1 MKDYV
6 AANAGGGDP
15 QEILRLRSDMGKLD
29 SRISKVGASAAALA
43 ALKPMEFD
51 PENKWSAGVGFG
63 NLNGKSAAAIGIFY
77 RPSRDVYYSLGGNVG
92 GEENIVNAGISFSFG
107 HRSARP
113 AVNQYVSADN
123 SEIEAYRQENSEL
136 KDKVVAQDE
145 KISAQ
150 EEEMSSQKDEIVE
163 LKTRMKRL
171 ERLIIKM
178 SKEDK

>member
-1 MKDYV
+1 MIEAVLFPWLKYPV
-6 AANAGGGDP
+6 W
-15 QEILRLRSDMGKLD
+15 IYRL
-29 SRISKVGASAAALA
+29 
-43 ALKPMEFD
+43 
-51 PENKWSAGVGFG
+51 
-63 NLNGKSAAAIGIFY
+63 KSVYI
-77 RPSRDVYYSLGGNVG
+77 PSL
-92 GEENIVNAGISFSFG
+92 
-107 HRSARP
+107 
-113 AVNQYVSADN
+113 
-123 SEIEAYRQENSEL
+123 IEAYRQENSEL